1 MRAAEST
8 LVRAGLGEGLDG
20 ELISVIIDIS
30 ADATK
35 CGIEVGADAV
45 DDSTVVCEFD
55 CGGSVET
62 AEVGFGFGFGLISDY
77 EKMVLFDDDAEVDA
91 DAIGNLIAIEMDAA
105 GLDSLVAGGGSEDS
119 VFGFASEKE
128 KLILFDND
136 DGSIGLDYSLKIE
149 CNSVTS
155 DVAEYVRVVEYVR
168 AAGFGLFVGAGHSV
182 WRNVVFDPFETG
194 GTWADD
200 DLKATRKSVAYVV
213 DVYVRMAGF
222 VSDRERFI
230 GLLVTLVTLGYL
242 RVGAPSNCRRW

>member
-1 MRAAEST
+1 
-8 LVRAGLGEGLDG
+8 
-20 ELISVIIDIS
+20 
-30 ADATK
+30 
-35 CGIEVGADAV
+35 
-45 DDSTVVCEFD
+45 
-55 CGGSVET
+55 
-62 AEVGFGFGFGLISDY
+62 
-77 EKMVLFDDDAEVDA
+77 MVLFDDDAEVDA

-119 VFGFASEKE
+119 VFDFASEKE

-222 VSDRERFI
+222 VSDILYDPGGILSRSLFALFTA
-230 GLLVTLVTLGYL
+230 GLLVCSVFGSLIRPEMSRSVKFAHELPHDLSMMSMVDYELWSFEGL
-242 RVGAPSNCRRW
+242 DV